1 MIETATPTRPDDS
14 HTHARWRRAD
24 LPRWRQLVPAHG
36 LRALLAGQAGVAAAP
51 GADWRLFEV
60 GEGPWASAGVQ
71 TIPGAAW
78 LDVQRFETGPLWNKV
93 ADDVLLR
100 QLAALGIRHD
110 TTVVLAGHK
119 LVANARMAH
128 LLLYAGVRDVRLL
141 DGGTAAWAQAGGP
154 LTGSAPDIPVPVT
167 DFGPA
172 QPTHPHYLV
181 DTAQVRDM
189 LERPGVTLA
198 SIRTWSEF
206 IGQTSGYDY
215 IPARG
220 EIAGARWGHAGAE
233 GDVNDMRWFHTPAG
247 QMSGAAEITELWRSQ
262 GIEAQHQVVFY
273 CGTGWRASLAF
284 FYAWLMGW
292 EHISV
297 YDGGWLEWSSDPG
310 NPTINRQRQ
319 LATAGALR
327 PEDRDRPPSATGPT
341 PTPGAL
347 CP

>member
-1 MIETATPTRPDDS
+1 MIETATPTLPDNSCADLP
-14 HTHARWRRAD
+14 WRAD
-24 LPRWRQLVPAHG
+24 LPRWRQLVPAHW
-36 LRALLAGQAGVAAAP
+36 LRALLAGQAVAAAAP
-51 GADWRLFEV
+51 SGDWRLFEV
-60 GEGPWASAGVQ
+60 GEGPWASAGVR

-78 LDVQRFETGPLWNKV
+78 LDVQRFEAEPLWNKV
-93 ADDVLLR
+93 ADDALLR

-141 DGGTAAWAQAGGP
+141 DGGTAAWVQAGGP
-154 LTGSAPDIPVPVT
+154 LTGQAPETPVPVA
-167 DFGPA
+167 DFGPG

-181 DTAQVRDM
+181 DTVQVRAL

-206 IGQTSGYDY
+206 VGQTSGYDY
-215 IPARG
+215 IAACG
-220 EIAGARWGHAGAE
+220 EIAGARWGHAGTE

-247 QMSGAAEITELWRSQ
+247 QMSGAAEITALWRSQ
-262 GIEAQHQVVFY
+262 GIEATHQVVFY

-297 YDGGWLEWSSDPG
+297 YDGGWLEWSSDPD
-310 NPTINRQRQ
+310 NPTINRQQ
-319 LATAGALR
+319 QMATAGAPC
-327 PEDRDRPPSATGPT
+327 PEGVGPPPSAIGPA
-341 PTPGAL
+341 PAPGAQ

>member
-1 MIETATPTRPDDS
+1 MIETATPTLPDDS
-14 HTHARWRRAD
+14 CADVPWRAD
-24 LPRWRQLVPAHG
+24 LPRWRQLVPARW
-36 LRALLAGQAGVAAAP
+36 LRALLGSQAVGAAAP
-51 GADWRLFEV
+51 TGDWRLFEV
-60 GEGPWASAGVQ
+60 GEGPWDSARLQ

-78 LDVQRFETGPLWNKV
+78 LDVQRFEGGPLWNKV

-110 TTVVLAGHK
+110 TTVVLAGRK

-128 LLLYAGVRDVRLL
+128 LLLYAGVHDVRLL
-141 DGGTAAWAQAGGP
+141 DGGTEAWAQAGGP
-154 LTGSAPDIPVPVT
+154 LTQEAPAIPVPVS
-167 DFGPA
+167 DFGPD

-181 DTAQVRDM
+181 NTAQVRD
-189 LERPGVTLA
+189 LLGRPGVTLA

-206 IGQTSGYDY
+206 VGQTSGYDY
-215 IPARG
+215 IAARG

-247 QMSGAAEITELWRSQ
+247 LMSGAAEITTLWRSQ
-262 GIEAQHQVVFY
+262 GIEAEQQVVFY

-310 NPTINRQRQ
+310 NPTINRQA
-319 LATAGALR
+319 LAT
-327 PEDRDRPPSATGPT
+327 T
-341 PTPGAL
+341 PTHQPGAL
-347 CP
+347 QA